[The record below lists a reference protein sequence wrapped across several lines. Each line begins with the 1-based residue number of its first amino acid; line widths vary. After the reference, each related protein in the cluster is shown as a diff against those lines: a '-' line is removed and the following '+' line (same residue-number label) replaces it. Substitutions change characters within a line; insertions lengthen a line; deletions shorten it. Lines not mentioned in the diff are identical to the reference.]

1 MEKKEKLFTRKQI
14 ITMIVCT
21 LVIIL
26 VCGLLYMKNQKL
38 IKEHPE
44 YSVYG
49 VSEERR
55 DNAELLLN
63 KLISSNGVDSKK
75 ISDDRIYHFN
85 SKGFRKDVLL
95 GETDDT
101 LKLLVALENT
111 EKVKITDYNSLN
123 DCDCIEDKNKDT
135 YSLKI
140 EDVKKT
146 YFDMF
151 GEELTNLTSVIS
163 DYYSYFYNEFN
174 NLFYAVE
181 VNYNSEEE
189 TEYYVYY
196 NNYNSPYEHPD
207 KATVDVSVLA
217 VSKENDG
224 LYTVSDIYGDAIV
237 KHLSSSEV
245 ETYVKDDK
253 NYKSNDLV
261 TYLFN
266 NNSSYGL
273 TFSSIIK
280 KG

>member
-1 MEKKEKLFTRKQI
+1 MEKKEKIFTRKQI

-26 VCGLLYMKNQKL
+26 VCGLLYVKNQKL

-44 YSVYG
+44 YSIYG

-75 ISDDRIYHFN
+75 ISDDRIYYFN

-123 DCDCIEDKNKDT
+123 DCDCIDDRNSDA
-135 YSLKI
+135 YSLKV

-151 GEELTNLTSVIS
+151 GEELTNLTNVIS

-181 VNYNSEEE
+181 VDYNSEDD

-207 KATVDVSVLA
+207 KATVNVSVLA

-224 LYTVSDIYGDAIV
+224 LYTISDIYGDAIV

-245 ETYVKDDK
+245 ETYVKDVK

-280 KG
+280 NG